1 MIFLH
6 PWLLAGLLA
15 AGVPLLLHLVQ
26 RREPPTIVFPAVRY
40 LLDATREHQRRLRIR
55 HWLLLLL
62 RTLLI
67 VALVLAAA
75 GPTVR
80 RSGVTSHA
88 PSALVLVVDNS
99 LSSAAIVGGT
109 PRIEELVRAGDAVLA
124 RATPGDALWLIVAD
138 GAARRGDPATLRAA
152 LRELK
157 PSTTRLDLGSA
168 VQAAGEVL
176 STEALPGEIVMI
188 TDLQATAL
196 GAASTRAP
204 LTIARPEG
212 AVPQNIGVAGLIA
225 GSQPWSTDGGQVQVM
240 VAGDSAAQAPL
251 QLTAGDRPARQALAT
266 VGGAVQVA
274 VPAAP
279 AGWYALRAT
288 IQPDE
293 LRLDDQRVLGLRMAP
308 LARASC
314 AAAGRFAEA
323 ACDVLRSNGRL
334 LAGDDVALG
343 GFGSTASVIL
353 PPADPASLGAVNREL
368 ERRGVAWR
376 FGEPAP
382 AGSTDSNDVLAPT
395 RLFQRLRLVPS
406 SSGRTGVLVTAAGE
420 PWLVR
425 SGTVLLIGS
434 RLDTAW
440 TALPF
445 QAEFVQFV
453 DVLLNRLA
461 RGEVVTLDVPAGSAG
476 TLPDLVSAVVK
487 GSQRWPVE
495 GGGRYAPPDTGLY
508 YLLKGADTVGALAA
522 NPDPRESMLQQAS
535 DAQVRALWRGATIV
549 PLDDAGGAA
558 FSAGARGDLRGP
570 LLWLALVLGIAEVGL
585 ASVWGR
591 RA

>member
-1 MIFLH
+1 MTFLH
-6 PWLLAGLLA
+6 PWMLAGLLA

-80 RSGVTSHA
+80 RSGVTGHA

-109 PRIEELVRAGDAVLA
+109 PRIEQLLRAADGVLA
-124 RATPGDALWLIVAD
+124 RATPGDALWLILAD
-138 GAARRGDPATLRAA
+138 GAARRGDPASLRATLRD
-152 LRELK
+152 LK
-157 PSTTRLDLGSA
+157 PSTTRLDLGRA
-168 VQAAGEVL
+168 VQSAGEVL
-176 STEALPGEIVMI
+176 STEALPGEIVVI

-196 GAASTRAP
+196 GGATTRAP
-204 LTIARPEG
+204 LTVARPEG
-212 AVPQNIGVAGLIA
+212 EVPRNIGVAGLVA
-225 GSQPWSTDGGQVQVM
+225 GSQPWSTDGGQVQVT
-240 VAGDSAAQAPL
+240 VTGDSAAQTPL

-293 LRLDDQRVLGLRMAP
+293 LRLDDHRVLGLRMAP

-314 AAAGRFAEA
+314 TSAGRFAEA

-334 LAGDDVALG
+334 LPGDDVTLG
-343 GFGSTASVIL
+343 AFGSGASVIL
-353 PPADPASLGAVNREL
+353 PPVDPASLGAVNREL
-368 ERRGVAWR
+368 ERRGATWR

-382 AGSTDSNDVLAPT
+382 AGSTDSNSVLAPT
-395 RLFQRLRLVPS
+395 RLFQRLRLVPTG
-406 SSGRTGVLVTAAGE
+406 SGRTGVLITAAGD

-425 SGTVLLIGS
+425 SGAVLLVGS

-445 QAEFVQFV
+445 QAEFVPFI

-461 RGEVVTLDVPAGSAG
+461 RGEIVALDAPAGAAG

-487 GSQRWPVE
+487 GTQRWPVE
-495 GGGRYAPPDTGLY
+495 GGGRFTPPDTGLY
-508 YLLKGADTVGALAA
+508 YLLRGSDTVGALAA
-522 NPDPRESMLQQAS
+522 NPDPRESVLQQAS
-535 DAQVRALWRGATIV
+535 DAQVRALWRGATMV
-549 PLDDAGGAA
+549 SLDEVASAA

-570 LLWLALVLGIAEVGL
+570 LLWLALVLGLAEVGL
-585 ASVWGR
+585 ASAWGR
-591 RA
+591 RT

>member
-1 MIFLH
+1 M
-6 PWLLAGLLA
+6 
-15 AGVPLLLHLVQ
+15 
-26 RREPPTIVFPAVRY
+26 
-40 LLDATREHQRRLRIR
+40 
-55 HWLLLLL
+55 
-62 RTLLI
+62 
-67 VALVLAAA
+67 
-75 GPTVR
+75 
-80 RSGVTSHA
+80 
-88 PSALVLVVDNS
+88 
-99 LSSAAIVGGT
+99 
-109 PRIEELVRAGDAVLA
+109 
-124 RATPGDALWLIVAD
+124 
-138 GAARRGDPATLRAA
+138 
-152 LRELK
+152 
-157 PSTTRLDLGSA
+157 
-168 VQAAGEVL
+168 L
-176 STEALPGEIVMI
+176 STEALPGEIVVI

-196 GAASTRAP
+196 GAASTRVP

-212 AVPQNIGVAGLIA
+212 AVPRNIGVAGLVA
-225 GSQPWSTDGGQVQVM
+225 GSQPWSTDGGQVQVT

-343 GFGSTASVIL
+343 GFGSSASVIL

-395 RLFQRLRLVPS
+395 RLFQRLRLVS
-406 SSGRTGVLVTAAGE
+406 SGSGRTGVLVTAAGE

-445 QAEFVQFV
+445 QAEFVPFV

-461 RGEVVTLDVPAGSAG
+461 RGEVVTLDVPAGAAG
-476 TLPDLVSAVVK
+476 TLPDLVSAV
-487 GSQRWPVE
+487 GE
-495 GGGRYAPPDTGLY
+495 GNA
-508 YLLKGADTVGALAA
+508 ALAGRGRRA
-522 NPDPRESMLQQAS
+522 IRAARYRPLLPAAGRRYRRRPRGQPRSARVHAAAGERCAG
-535 DAQVRALWRGATIV
+535 AGAVAWRHDRLARRRG
-549 PLDDAGGAA
+549 
-558 FSAGARGDLRGP
+558 AGARSPPARAATCVARCSGSR
-570 LLWLALVLGIAEVGL
+570 WLLGIAEVGL

>member
-80 RSGVTSHA
+80 RSGVTGHA

-109 PRIEELVRAGDAVLA
+109 PRIEQLVRAADGVLA

-152 LRELK
+152 LRALT

-168 VQAAGEVL
+168 VRAAGEVL
-176 STEALPGEIVMI
+176 STEALPGEIVVV

-196 GAASTRAP
+196 GAAAARAP
-204 LTIARPEG
+204 VTVARPEG
-212 AVPQNIGVAGLIA
+212 AVPGNIGVAGLLA
-225 GSQPWSTDGGQVQVM
+225 GSQPWSTDGGQVQVT
-240 VAGDSAAQAPL
+240 VVGDSAAQVPL

-274 VPAAP
+274 VAGAS

-314 AAAGRFAEA
+314 APAGRFAEA

-334 LAGDDVALG
+334 LPGEDVVLA
-343 GFGSTASVIL
+343 GFGPVASVIL

-368 ERRGVAWR
+368 ERRGVTWR
-376 FGEPAP
+376 FGDPAP
-382 AGSTDSNDVLAPT
+382 AGSTDSNSVLSPT
-395 RLFQRLRLVPS
+395 RLFRRLRLIPS
-406 SSGRTGVLVTAAGE
+406 GSGRTGVLVTAAGE

-425 SGTVLLIGS
+425 SGSVLLVGS

-445 QAEFVQFV
+445 QAEFVPFI

-461 RGEVVTLDVPAGSAG
+461 RGEVVTLDVPVGTAA
-476 TLPDLVSAVVK
+476 TLPDLVSTVVK
-487 GSQRWPVE
+487 GTQRWPVE

-508 YLLKGADTVGALAA
+508 YLLRGTDTVGALAA
-522 NPDPRESMLQQAS
+522 NPDPRESMLQQAT
-535 DAQVRALWRGATIV
+535 DAQVRALWRGAAMV
-549 PLDDAGGAA
+549 PLDHAASAA

-570 LLWLALVLGIAEVGL
+570 LLWFALLLGLGEVGL

>member
-109 PRIEELVRAGDAVLA
+109 PRIEQLVRAGDAVLA

-406 SSGRTGVLVTAAGE
+406 GSGRTGVLVTAAGE

-549 PLDDAGGAA
+549 ALDDAGGAA